1 MLRISF
7 ATAVACLLVGACV
20 NSTPIHTADGRQG
33 HAISCSG
40 AGLYGTY
47 VASWNQCFE
56 RAGEICGARGYDIL
70 SKSDETGVLG
80 GSSYNQYGGGGSIS
94 TSKNRSMVMA
104 CKGAKS

>member
-1 MLRISF
+1 MQKLF
-7 ATAVACLLVGACV
+7 AASVAACLLLGACV

-56 RAGEICGARGYDIL
+56 RAGEICGTRGYDIL

-80 GSSYNQYGGGGSIS
+80 GSSYNQYGGGASVS
-94 TSKNRSMVMA
+94 TSKNRSMVVR
-104 CKGAKS
+104 CK